1 MTNHNLNHHDP
12 ESEALINQLD
22 ALASEDQ
29 QIPDARFEQRMLDA
43 ISDQI
48 APAPLSISTNGASSR
63 PFVMGWKFNIAAAF
77 IVVASVSLLLWTS
90 TSVSTQP
97 LQAANVQ
104 QTLVSLEEDFDALFE
119 LANFADDLDSDMDEL
134 DLMTDAMQTE
144 LAMPSVLIEL
154 SETSLMEGSL

>member
-1 MTNHNLNHHDP
+1 
-12 ESEALINQLD
+12 
-22 ALASEDQ
+22 
-29 QIPDARFEQRMLDA
+29 
-43 ISDQI
+43 
-48 APAPLSISTNGASSR
+48 
-63 PFVMGWKFNIAAAF
+63 
-77 IVVASVSLLLWTS
+77 
-90 TSVSTQP
+90 VSTQP